1 MVEGRERAELYKF
14 RRTSSAACAKRKQQS
29 SINQDRLGYA
39 AVTDNHKTS
48 AES

>member
-1 MVEGRERAELYKF
+1 MAEGRERAELYKF
-14 RRTSSAACAKRKQQS
+14 RRTSSAACGKRKQQS

>member
-1 MVEGRERAELYKF
+1 MAEGGERAKLYKV
-14 RRTSSAACAKRKQQS
+14 RCTSSAACGKRKQQF